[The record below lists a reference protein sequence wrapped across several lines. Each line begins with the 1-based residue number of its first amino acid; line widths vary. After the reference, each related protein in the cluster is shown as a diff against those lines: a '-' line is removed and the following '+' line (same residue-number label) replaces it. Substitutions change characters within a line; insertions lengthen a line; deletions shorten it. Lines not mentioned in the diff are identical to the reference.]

1 MDQILRNQQTITAIP
16 RKFHSYIKDIWVLQL
31 KLHSRIG
38 KQPYKISK
46 HPRFRAAY
54 DFLLIREKASKCKS
68 NLGDW
73 WTKFQ
78 KNNSAS
84 QKQQILNLK
93 EVDSENSY
101 KKFGF
106 QEELI

>member
-1 MDQILRNQQTITAIP
+1 M
-16 RKFHSYIKDIWVLQL
+16 QL

-38 KQPYKISK
+38 KQPYKTLK

-54 DFLLIREKASKCKS
+54 DFLLIREKASKCKPD
-68 NLGDW
+68 LGSW

-78 KNNSAS
+78 KNDPNS
-84 QKQQILNLK
+84 QKSLISNLR
-93 EVDSENSY
+93 ELTEEQSF

-106 QEELI
+106 PEELI